1 MKKLLILSVI
11 VLLILVALSIA
22 APNYQFELNTNT
34 TYYVLRIVDITL
46 LYLILGLTFTAVS
59 WIINFQ
65 KQGGE
70 EYNE

>member
-1 MKKLLILSVI
+1 MKKLLIPSVI
-11 VLLILVALSIA
+11 VLLILIVLSIVV
-22 APNYQFELNTNT
+22 PNYQFELNTNT

-65 KQGGE
+65 KQGEE